1 MNQQATAMETHLVK
15 SVFTFHPGGGSWKNR
30 GNAPS
35 IPNVQNAIIKPVAE
49 LNKFSIP
56 QISGENI
63 RVVIM
68 TDKMPKTRFAQDE
81 TENLAT
87 DAKNAFPDMPVDF
100 ATQSLLISDLMI
112 TRLPSRMSYR
122 VRLRK

>member
-1 MNQQATAMETHLVK
+1 M
-15 SVFTFHPGGGSWKNR
+15 
-30 GNAPS
+30 
-35 IPNVQNAIIKPVAE
+35 QNAIIKLVAE

-68 TDKMPKTRFAQDE
+68 TDKMPETRVAQDE

-87 DAKNAFPDMPVDF
+87 DAKNAFPDIPVDF
-100 ATQSLLISDLMI
+100 ATQSLLIPDLII

-122 VRLRK
+122 VRLHK